1 MSDII
6 LHHYPGS
13 PFSQKVRWVF
23 GYKGIA
29 WKSVITPTVM
39 PKPDVTALTGGYR
52 RAPFMQIGADIY
64 CDSALICQV
73 IDRLQPEPP
82 LYPTAIAGL
91 AETVAQWADSS
102 LFWTAVP
109 YTLQPAGVVYVLQG
123 ATPEMMKAFAAD
135 RAAMNPNF
143 RRPTIADGGAA
154 LHTYLL
160 RLEALL
166 ADGRTFLLGAAAC
179 IADFSAAQS
188 IWFLRLAPPV
198 AEMLVSYPKVEA
210 WYRAVD
216 AFGQGQFSK
225 MTSAEA
231 LSVAAEGGQAPVS
244 FAAENGLEHGAS
256 VTVTPTDYA
265 HDPVAGRLVGL
276 SHEESVVERRD
287 DRAGLVRVHFP
298 RIGFQVKVAE
308 AAR

>member
-1 MSDII
+1 MSDLI

-13 PFSQKVRWVF
+13 PFSQKVRWVL
-23 GYKGIA
+23 GYKSLT
-29 WKSVITPTVM
+29 WKSVIAPTVM

-52 RAPFMQIGADIY
+52 RAPFMQIDADIY
-64 CDSALICQV
+64 CDSALMCQV
-73 IDRLQPEPP
+73 IDRLQPEPS
-82 LYPTAIAGL
+82 LYPAPMAGF
-91 AETVAQWADSS
+91 AEMVAQWADST

-109 YTLQPAGVVYVLQG
+109 YTLQPAGVVHVLKG

-143 RRPTIADGGAA
+143 RRPTLADGGAA
-154 LHTYLL
+154 LHTYLQ

-166 ADGRTFLLGAAAC
+166 ADGRSFLLGAAAC

-188 IWFLRLAPPV
+188 IWFMRLAPPV
-198 AEMLVSYPKVEA
+198 AEVLVAYPKVEA
-210 WYRAVD
+210 WYRTVD
-216 AFGQGQFSK
+216 AFGQGDFSK

-231 LSVAAEGGQAPVS
+231 IAVAARGVHAPVS
-244 FAAENGLEHGAS
+244 FVAENGLEEGAS

-276 SHEESVVERRD
+276 SREESVVERRD

-298 RIGFQVKVAE
+298 RIGFQIK
-308 AAR
+308 AAQAAS